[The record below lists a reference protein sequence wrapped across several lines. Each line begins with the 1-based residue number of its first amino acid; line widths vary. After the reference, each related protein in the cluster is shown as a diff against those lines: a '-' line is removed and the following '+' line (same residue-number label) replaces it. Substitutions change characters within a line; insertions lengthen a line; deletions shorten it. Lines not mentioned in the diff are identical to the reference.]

1 MDYIDYMELNK
12 ENEKKQNRNKL
23 EGLEGLEGLIEMDLG
38 LTLESG
44 GLGLWTCPG
53 LGTKR
58 INE

>member
-1 MDYIDYMELNK
+1 MDYIDYMVLNK
-12 ENEKKQNRNKL
+12 ENEKKKNKNK
-23 EGLEGLEGLIEMDLG
+23 LEGLEGLIEMDLG

>member
-12 ENEKKQNRNKL
+12 ENEKKQNKNKL
-23 EGLEGLEGLIEMDLG
+23 DGLEGLIEMDLG